1 MKVKKGKRFSMKL
14 SLKIFLGICIPAIIS
29 CLVIA
34 VFLIEK
40 NLDESI
46 ESETQIVIKNVEKLE
61 SRINYGANSTIL
73 FTSAENNNKEKN
85 VKIYYYNNDQIEYK
99 TDDSLVNYANDFKI
113 TKNNK
118 YIAQQK
124 EIDEKNYIFVST
136 KIGENKTIV
145 YTENIDYIYNSRST
159 QIKSC
164 IYIWIV
170 MIIFIAIIAYII
182 SKTLTRP
189 LIKMQ
194 KEMVK
199 LSNGDY
205 KISLKESNSEFGK
218 LAKSFNKMSKELEK
232 RNNELI
238 ESANSKQLF
247 IDNLSHEMNT
257 PLTSIQG
264 YAELMQKANLTE
276 EQKDKYLTYIQSESK
291 RISDMYKKLLLIS
304 YKKNADLELKNV
316 DINNVFSEVY
326 KTLKERL
333 DSKNIDLIINNQLE
347 NIYGDETLII
357 MCVSNLVKN
366 AINVSDQDSR
376 IIINALKINDKK
388 YIQVVDYGPGIS
400 KENIA
405 KITEPFYRVDKVRSR
420 KNGGAGLG
428 LSICKSIMELHNG
441 CLKIESNIGKG
452 SIFILEFPK

>member
-1 MKVKKGKRFSMKL
+1 MKL

-61 SRINYGANSTIL
+61 NRINYGANSTIL

-118 YIAQQK
+118 YVAQQK

-189 LIKMQ
+189 LI
-194 KEMVK
+194 
-199 LSNGDY
+199 G
-205 KISLKESNSEFGK
+205 
-218 LAKSFNKMSKELEK
+218 
-232 RNNELI
+232 
-238 ESANSKQLF
+238 
-247 IDNLSHEMNT
+247 
-257 PLTSIQG
+257 
-264 YAELMQKANLTE
+264 
-276 EQKDKYLTYIQSESK
+276 
-291 RISDMYKKLLLIS
+291 
-304 YKKNADLELKNV
+304 
-316 DINNVFSEVY
+316 
-326 KTLKERL
+326 
-333 DSKNIDLIINNQLE
+333 
-347 NIYGDETLII
+347 
-357 MCVSNLVKN
+357 
-366 AINVSDQDSR
+366 
-376 IIINALKINDKK
+376 
-388 YIQVVDYGPGIS
+388 
-400 KENIA
+400 
-405 KITEPFYRVDKVRSR
+405 
-420 KNGGAGLG
+420 
-428 LSICKSIMELHNG
+428 
-441 CLKIESNIGKG
+441 
-452 SIFILEFPK
+452 

>member
-1 MKVKKGKRFSMKL
+1 MKL
-14 SLKIFLGICIPAIIS
+14 SLKMFFGICIPAIIS

-40 NLDESI
+40 NLDENI
-46 ESETQIVIKNVEKLE
+46 DAETQIAIKNVEKIE
-61 SRINYGANSTIL
+61 NRIKYNVNSTIL
-73 FTSAENNNKEKN
+73 FTSTEKSN
-85 VKIYYYNNDQIEYK
+85 TEKDVKIYYYNNNQLEYETDEVLQPYADEFK
-99 TDDSLVNYANDFKI
+99 T
-113 TKNNK
+113 TENNK

-124 EIDEKNYIFVST
+124 EINDKNYIFVST
-136 KIGENKTIV
+136 KIGEDKTIV
-145 YTENIDYIYNSRST
+145 YIEDIDYIYNSRSVL
-159 QIKSC
+159 IKNC
-164 IYIWIV
+164 IYIWLV
-170 MIIFIAIIAYII
+170 MIVFIAIIAYII
-182 SKTLTRP
+182 SKTLTKP
-189 LIKMQ
+189 LVKMQ

-199 LSNGDY
+199 LSKGDY
-205 KISLKESNSEFGK
+205 KINLKESNSEFGK

-232 RNNELI
+232 RNNDLI
-238 ESANSKQLF
+238 ESANNKQLF

-264 YAELMQKANLTE
+264 YAELLQKANLTE

-291 RISDMYKKLLLIS
+291 RISDMYKKLLLLS
-304 YKKNADLELKNV
+304 YKKNADLDFKNVNISNVFCEIYKSLKN
-316 DINNVFSEVY
+316 
-326 KTLKERL
+326 RL

-366 AINVSDQDSR
+366 AINVSDVNSK

-428 LSICKSIMELHNG
+428 LSICKSIMDLHKG
-441 CLKIESNIGKG
+441 DLKVESDIGKG
-452 SIFILEFPK
+452 SIFILEFSK